1 MKPEKDIK
9 IEDINPFIVQFEIST
24 NEFPA
29 ELQNEIRAIYG
40 HLVRAVMEGIP
51 EHVSRNIEKM
61 KSHAFLRH
69 KATKK
74 DVVSNFSLWTGIAG
88 FAVGII
94 GIIINFL

>member
-1 MKPEKDIK
+1 MKPE
-9 IEDINPFIVQFEIST
+9 IVTRYEKAKKALQKAKVAETSNISENQLFDLYQDAYEQFERLSRRVQ
-24 NEFPA
+24 EA
-29 ELQNEIRAIYG
+29 EEA
-40 HLVRAVMEGIP
+40 A
-51 EHVSRNIEKM
+51 
-61 KSHAFLRH
+61 AFLQH